1 MIRKLKF
8 IFLFAL
14 LATVAASCSD
24 YQKVLKSTDYEFK
37 YKKAKEYY
45 DNNDFNRATTLYQE
59 LVNIYRGTSRADQ
72 VYYYLAKSYLGQK
85 DYLLAGHYFRQ
96 MLKEFPRS
104 DYSEEAQYLIGYCY
118 YKNSPNPR
126 LDQEIT
132 KKGIDALQLYINLYP
147 NGDNVKEATKLID
160 ELREKLVYKSY
171 LSGRLYYDLGDYR
184 AAVVSLS
191 NSLKDFPDSEYREE
205 LMFLLLKSKYL
216 LAENSIPEKKE
227 NRLNAALDEYYT
239 FIDDYP
245 NSDHRKEADKFFNN
259 TKKMLN
265 ITDED
270 LKIDS
275 NK

>member
-1 MIRKLKF
+1 M
-8 IFLFAL
+8 FAL
-14 LATVAASCSD
+14 LATIAASCSN
-24 YQKVLKSTDYEFK
+24 YQKILKSTDYEFK
-37 YKKAKEYY
+37 FKKAKEYY
-45 DNNDFNRATTLYQE
+45 DNGDFSRATTLYQE

-72 VYYYLAKSYLGQK
+72 VYYYLAKSYFGQK

-96 MLKEFPRS
+96 LLKEFPRS
-104 DYSEEAQYLIGYCY
+104 DYSEEAQYMIGYCY
-118 YKNSPNPR
+118 YKNSPNTR

-132 KKGIDALQLYINLYP
+132 HKGIDALQLYINLYP
-147 NGDNVKEATKLID
+147 NGKDVKEATKLID

-191 NSLKDFPDSEYREE
+191 NSLKDFPDSQYREE

-227 NRLNAALDEYYT
+227 DRLNATLDEYYT

-245 NSDHRKEADKFFNN
+245 NSDHRKEVDKYFNN
-259 TKKMLN
+259 TKKLLN

-275 NK
+275 K

>member
-1 MIRKLKF
+1 MIRKLRF

-24 YQKVLKSTDYEFK
+24 YQKILKSTDYEFK

-45 DNNDFNRATTLYQE
+45 DNSDFNRATTLYQE

-72 VYYYLAKSYLGQK
+72 VYYYLAKSYFGQK

-96 MLKEFPRS
+96 LLKEFPRS
-104 DYSEEAQYLIGYCY
+104 DYSEEAQYMIGYCY

-132 KKGIDALQLYINLYP
+132 HKGIDALQLYINLYP
-147 NGDNVKEATKLID
+147 NGKDVKEATKLID

-227 NRLNAALDEYYT
+227 DRLNAALDEYYT

-245 NSDHRKEADKFFNN
+245 NSDHRKEVDKFFNN

-275 NK
+275 K